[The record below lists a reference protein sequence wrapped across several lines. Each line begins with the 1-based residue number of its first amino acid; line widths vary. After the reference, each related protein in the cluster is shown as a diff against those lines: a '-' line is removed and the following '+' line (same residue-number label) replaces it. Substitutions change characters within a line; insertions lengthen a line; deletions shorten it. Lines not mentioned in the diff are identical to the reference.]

1 VYTSPDDPSSLRHFC
16 GFCGTPLSY
25 WSESPPEESEF
36 ISLTLGT
43 LEEDDL
49 RDLEDLGLVPGDVGG
64 ESEGAGT
71 VELAGGRDLG
81 PGVPWFE
88 HMVSGSRLGSIQRSS
103 GTRRGRNWSV
113 EWEIVEWTGDETP
126 NTSLTQDPQA
136 DVADTLAGKRKLDDA
151 AESDA
156 IKKNWND
163 PTA

>member
-1 VYTSPDDPSSLRHFC
+1 
-16 GFCGTPLSY
+16 
-25 WSESPPEESEF
+25 
-36 ISLTLGT
+36 
-43 LEEDDL
+43 
-49 RDLEDLGLVPGDVGG
+49 
-64 ESEGAGT
+64 
-71 VELAGGRDLG
+71 
-81 PGVPWFE
+81 
-88 HMVSGSRLGSIQRSS
+88 MVSGSRLGSIQRSS